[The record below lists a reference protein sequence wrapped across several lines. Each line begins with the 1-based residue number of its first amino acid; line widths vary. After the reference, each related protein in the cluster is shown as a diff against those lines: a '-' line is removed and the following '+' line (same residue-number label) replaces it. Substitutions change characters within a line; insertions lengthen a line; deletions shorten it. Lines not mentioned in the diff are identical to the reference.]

1 MINYLKDYISDFE
14 KELNVPLMN
23 KENDRPLVDYVK
35 EAWQSLEIVQNIK
48 ILGFEYTEDEAN
60 IDINKYIFKRKKK
73 RRERT

>member
-1 MINYLKDYISDFE
+1 MIKYLKDYISDFE